1 MLKTKTTISFILFFL
16 TVSSANACDKNDIDY
31 YLEKDQHMIK
41 LQRCVVLHQMQN
53 LP

>member
-31 YLEKDQHMIK
+31 YLEKGFTHDQIAK
-41 LQRCVVLHQMQN
+41 AYT
-53 LP
+53 